1 METELIYLTMMGYC
15 FLCTGLIMVLVKL
28 SYARSIPDVLTTRDI
43 DIFVDINTSAQA
55 QQTTDFH
62 TQHSRST

>member
-1 METELIYLTMMGYC
+1 
-15 FLCTGLIMVLVKL
+15 MVLVKL